1 MTEPEF
7 IMKPIN
13 DPDKVVFISLE
24 LLEAY
29 VELQRAAEA
38 WEDAGDICWGE
49 EKRLSVAICNVRK
62 AVGSHE

>member
-1 MTEPEF
+1 MSEPEF

-13 DPDKVVFISLE
+13 DPDKVVCISLE

-49 EKRLSVAICNVRK
+49 EKRLSVAI
-62 AVGSHE
+62 

>member
-13 DPDKVVFISLE
+13 DPDKVVCISLE

-29 VELQRAAEA
+29 VFS
-38 WEDAGDICWGE
+38 I
-49 EKRLSVAICNVRK
+49 
-62 AVGSHE
+62 

>member
-1 MTEPEF
+1 MSEPEF

-13 DPDKVVFISLE
+13 DPDKVVCISLE

-29 VELQRAAEA
+29 VELQRAAED
-38 WEDAGDICWGE
+38 WEDAGGICWGE